1 MIAVEE
7 TKKMEFVACQ
17 ARKQNNMLKEE
28 SENDKNQNSHGVIT
42 VVHNMIE
49 DIEICMAIEIQSVDG
64 IVSEWMG

>member
-1 MIAVEE
+1 
-7 TKKMEFVACQ
+7 MEFVACQ

-28 SENDKNQNSHGVIT
+28 SENAKNQNSHGVIT

-49 DIEICMAIEIQSVDG
+49 DIENCMAIESQSVDG